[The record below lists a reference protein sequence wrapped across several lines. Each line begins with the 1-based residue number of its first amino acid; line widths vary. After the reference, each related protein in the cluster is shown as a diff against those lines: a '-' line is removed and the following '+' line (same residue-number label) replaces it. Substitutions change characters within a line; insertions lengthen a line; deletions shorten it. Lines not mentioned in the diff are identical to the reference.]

1 MTAARLAWT
10 LCGLSVVTVLAI
22 GVINAVSI
30 QHDLL
35 FETTFV
41 LFVLAFATVGALVA
55 ARQPR
60 NPIGWLM
67 CLAALSYALMGS
79 ADTYATGLR
88 DGSDVRPGSI
98 FAAWIA
104 SWGWV
109 VAVGLANTFL
119 LLLYPTGRLPSR
131 RWRPVAWLAAAG
143 LALSVP
149 GQALSQGGL
158 EGFPDVENPL
168 GIPGAAAVAGLGL
181 MLLLLAMLASIV
193 SLFVRYRRA
202 GWTER
207 QQLKWL
213 LYAVAVVGAAFV
225 VVGVLESTV
234 ASLSDDVINATVTGA
249 ATAIPFAMGI
259 AILRHGLFDIDLV
272 INRTLV
278 YVGLTA
284 ALVGAYVG
292 AVLLLQLALS
302 PLTEDSDLAIAGST
316 LAVAA
321 LVRPLRARI
330 QGIVDRRFYRR
341 RYDAARTL
349 QSFGARLRDQVELDT
364 LSLELRGVVSET
376 MQPAHVS
383 LWLRDAP

>member
-1 MTAARLAWT
+1 VTASRLAWT
-10 LCGLSVVTVLAI
+10 LCGLSVVTVLTI
-22 GVINAVSI
+22 SVINAVSI

-41 LFVLAFATVGALVA
+41 LFVIAFATVGALVA

-88 DGSDVRPGSI
+88 EGSDVRPGSI

-181 MLLLLAMLASIV
+181 MLLLLAMLASIA
-193 SLFVRYRRA
+193 SLLFRFRRA
-202 GWTER
+202 GWAER

-213 LYAVAVVGAAFV
+213 LYAAAVVGAAFV
-225 VVGVLESTV
+225 VVGVLGATV

-259 AILRHGLFDIDLV
+259 AILRHGLYDIDLV

-349 QSFGARLRDQVELDT
+349 QSFGSRLRDQVELDT

-383 LWLRDAP
+383 LWLREAP